1 MNLTAYSVAF
11 LAILIIGNASAEE
24 ASADQIKEMISDG
37 ALNLSTYAYVR
48 DADASILYSNSSIE
62 AEFQASKV
70 TQGMVNLTSQE
81 GWWEAKLTATGREE
95 SLGWEGYFVNGS
107 EYWKEGDN
115 WTEFIIDDPA
125 SIMADYNEM
134 PGQANLVNLSAME
147 LLGTEICDGEE
158 CYVLSGTPP
167 EPVLQRML
175 GVQLL
180 AAFYPSPFTMP
191 AELGDEDEE
200 VLDISNL
207 MNNSSIEITA
217 WISKDFGLLK
227 RLDINSS
234 LVMTPEM
241 LGISPLEFRIEST
254 LNESTTYSQCGSSI
268 EIELPPEAL
277 EGVTYRT
284 EGTDWRWMVF
294 GTIKP

>member
-1 MNLTAYSVAF
+1 MKAYTIAF
-11 LAILIIGNASAEE
+11 LALLMIGTAFAEE
-24 ASADQIKEMISDG
+24 PAADQIKAMVAEEAI
-37 ALNLSTYAYVR
+37 NLATYSYERVAE
-48 DADASILYSNSSIE
+48 ASIRYSNSSFE
-62 AEFQASKV
+62 ADFQASKV

-115 WTEFIIDDPA
+115 WTEFIVDDPA

-134 PGQANLVNLSAME
+134 PGQANLVNLSSME
-147 LLGTEICDGEE
+147 LVGTEICDGEE

-191 AELGDEDEE
+191 SELGDEDEE
-200 VLDISNL
+200 VLEISNL
-207 MNNSSIEITA
+207 MNNSSVEITA
-217 WISKDFGLLK
+217 WASKDSGLLK

-241 LGISPLEFRIEST
+241 MGISPSEFRIEST
-254 LNESTTYSQCGSSI
+254 LNESTTYSQFGSSI

-277 EGVTYRT
+277 EGETYRT
-284 EGTDWRWMVF
+284 EGTDWRWAVF
-294 GTIKP
+294 GKIKP